1 MPVALF
7 INSHEMRL
15 LALFEKHR
23 EMHVTLLKGLLP
35 LVAPLK
41 GLYLLTVAQGK
52 WEPPL
57 VPQIAAIVCLS
68 ILTRQTLPPHL
79 YKFTTVYCSFM
90 LEYLAVR
97 FMLGSLVFSP
107 CLCMSGARVNLRS
120 WLHLFGVSHNYLHC
134 H

>member
-41 GLYLLTVAQGK
+41 GLLPLVAPLKGLYLLTVAQGK

-68 ILTRQTLPPHL
+68 ILTQQTLPPL
-79 YKFTTVYCSFM
+79 P
-90 LEYLAVR
+90 
-97 FMLGSLVFSP
+97 P
-107 CLCMSGARVNLRS
+107 CTFVLQ
-120 WLHLFGVSHNYLHC
+120 LHA
-134 H
+134 